1 MKGVEFNRTGGG
13 RRISLEQEREMGK
26 LGSAFIGNLSAV
38 RTAEKVGNGVNSD
51 AKGIAFSRGVSK

>member
-1 MKGVEFNRTGGG
+1 MKAVEFNRTEGGY
-13 RRISLEQEREMGK
+13 RRETGK

-38 RTAEKVGNGVNSD
+38 RTAEEVGSGVNSD